1 MAMYTGDDLMGSPQ
15 RATNPGGW
23 YGMIVFA
30 GTIMLMLGAFHA
42 IAGFVALFEDEYF
55 FVGKDGLVVTADYT
69 AWGWTHIIFGAIIAA
84 AGAALFTGALWSR
97 IVAVVVALL
106 SSIVNLAFL
115 SAYPLWSG
123 IMIALDVLVIY
134 AVTVHGN
141 VDRLDRL
148 DRVD

>member
-1 MAMYTGDDLMGSPQ
+1 MTTHPDSDLMGSPE

-42 IAGFVALFEDEYF
+42 IAGLVALFQDDYF
-55 FVGKDGLVVTADYT
+55 FVAKDGLVVTADYT
-69 AWGWTHIIFGAIIAA
+69 AWGWTHIIVGVVVAA
-84 AGAALFTGALWSR
+84 AGAALFTGAMWAR
-97 IVAVVVALL
+97 IVAVLVALV
-106 SSIVNLAFL
+106 SSLVNLAFL

-123 IMIALDVLVIY
+123 IMIALDVLIIY

-141 VDRLDRL
+141 L
-148 DRVD
+148 DRVRRS

>member
-1 MAMYTGDDLMGSPQ
+1 MTTYGNGDLMGSPQ

-42 IAGFVALFEDEYF
+42 IAGFVALFQDEYF
-55 FVGKDGLVVTADYT
+55 FVDKDGLVVTADYT
-69 AWGWTHIIFGAIIAA
+69 AWGWTHIIFGIVIAA
-84 AGAALFTGALWSR
+84 AGAGLFTGAMWSR
-97 IVAVVVALL
+97 IVAVIVALL

-115 SAYPLWSG
+115 SAYPLWAA

-141 VDRLDRL
+141 FDRAE
-148 DRVD
+148 

>member
-1 MAMYTGDDLMGSPQ
+1 MTTYGNGDLMGSPQ

-42 IAGFVALFEDEYF
+42 IAGFVALFQDEYF
-55 FVGKDGLVVTADYT
+55 LVGKDGLVVSADYT
-69 AWGWTHIIFGAIIAA
+69 AWGWTHIIFGIVVAA
-84 AGAALFTGALWSR
+84 AGAGLFTGAFWAR
-97 IVAVVVALL
+97 IVAVIVALL

-115 SAYPLWSG
+115 SAYPWWSA

-141 VDRLDRL
+141 FDRAE
-148 DRVD
+148 